1 MEPRPGKPSPVPNES
16 QHIAHAREG
25 DKDAYRLLVE
35 AYQDRV
41 FGLTFSMV
49 RNREQAED
57 LTQEIFVKAYFALAS
72 FKGDSAFYTW
82 LYRISSNA
90 CLDFLRKHKLPVV
103 SLDQTL
109 DAEEDLTRLHT
120 VPAPESEHPEAV
132 LEKEGEVTQLLQILE
147 PDQRLILTLREA
159 QGYSYEEI
167 GEMLKCGVNT
177 VKSKLFRARE
187 ALQEAYQ
194 NKFGPIAGNK
204 SASNYV
210 EKSEETL

>member
-1 MEPRPGKPSPVPNES
+1 VEQRQVKHRPLAGEPDL
-16 QHIAHAREG
+16 IARARDG
-25 DKDAYRLLVE
+25 DKEAYRLLVQ

-41 FGLTFSMV
+41 FGLALSMV

-57 LTQEIFVKAYFALAS
+57 IAQDVFVKAFFALDS

-90 CLDFLRKHKLPVV
+90 CLDYLRKNRPPEI
-103 SLDQTL
+103 SIDQTF
-109 DAEEDLTRLHT
+109 DEDEDISRAQTL
-120 VPAPESEHPEAV
+120 PAPASEHPEAV
-132 LEKEGEVTQLLQILE
+132 LEKEGEITQLLQILE

-187 ALQEAYQ
+187 ALQNVYQ
-194 NKFGPIAGNK
+194 DKYGPTGNI
-204 SASNYV
+204 SHPNHV
-210 EKSEETL
+210 EKSEDLR